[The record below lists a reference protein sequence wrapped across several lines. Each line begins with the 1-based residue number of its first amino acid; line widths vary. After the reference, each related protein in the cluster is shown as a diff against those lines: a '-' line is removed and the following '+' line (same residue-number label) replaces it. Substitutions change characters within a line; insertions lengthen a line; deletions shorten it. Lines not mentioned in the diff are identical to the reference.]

1 MKKDAVLQRHVLDE
15 LEWEPSVGAAEVGVT
30 AHEGVVTLKGAV
42 KSYSEKLAAQR
53 AAERVQGVRAIA
65 NDLEVQLPGMHERTD
80 SDIALAAVDAL
91 AWRTS
96 VPAGRVKFS
105 VSKGWITLE
114 GDVDWQFQKTAAFDA
129 VHHLMGVRGVT
140 NLIDVKPRVS
150 ATEVKSRIESA
161 LQRSGELESRK
172 LRVETQGGRVT
183 LHGDVRSWWERQ
195 EAERMAWSAPGVN
208 HVENLIVV
216 SP

>member
-15 LEWEPSVGAAEVGVT
+15 LEWEPSVDAAEVGVT
-30 AHEGVVTLKGAV
+30 AHEGVITLKGAV

-96 VPAGRVKFS
+96 VPAGRVKLS

-183 LHGDVRSWWERQ
+183 IHGDVRSWWERQ

-208 HVENLIVV
+208 HVENLIMV